1 MAIMGT
7 FSSFTTARL
16 AIYASQA
23 SLNVTGNNI
32 SNINTAGY
40 TRQRMDL
47 VSLYSTGAGKYKSI
61 YNTNVG
67 YGVMAKGV
75 TQLRDP
81 YLDIRY
87 RNESAKLGDNSEKLD
102 GLTQMSR
109 ILDEVGKGTGEK
121 EGFGVIEAQFGS
133 LYKALQNLEVNVGS
147 PEYDDLV
154 RTEADVLATYFN
166 KASQDLKD
174 IQDIKSKQIYEYAAD
189 INNLLT
195 NIRDLNE
202 QIRTQSIY
210 GDSALELRDARNMS
224 LDKLSEY
231 LHINVEYSMERID
244 QFSEVEK
251 LTVTLAG
258 SRGYDGNPIKLVDGI
273 FGGQISF
280 PENMPLVNPDYDPM
294 AINRAKE
301 ETRRAA
307 EEEYPLSRWQAGI
320 DAQLAEERKSIEA
333 ANAADQEPWA
343 TKIKTAIQE
352 ALDALPGNA
361 TDEEKTAA
369 EEAARAAVEETRKD
383 TIEAAVAKKEQE
395 LWRDWKPGIDKQ
407 MAEERRSIE
416 AANAADREPWATE
429 IKTAVQKAIDA
440 LPDNATAAEKNAAA
454 EAAKAAVEKTRTE
467 TIEAAVTEK
476 EQELRKIWKA
486 GIDAQMTE
494 ERKSIE
500 DANTADQEYWVKA
513 VETAVQR
520 ALNAL
525 PYNAT
530 EEDKRAAE
538 EGAKAAVENTRLKT
552 IETAVAER
560 EQELWRAARIQR
572 QGIVD
577 DAVQKTEDAMVEAG
591 GKYVKTQAKPNA
603 KPPVAAKYTNNV
615 EEAITYPNDKFLI
628 QIEPLKDRRDRVMT
642 DSHTVS
648 KESEVMELDDVIL
661 YGKFQAIR
669 EMLTEEG
676 EYASQK
682 DIDMDPNA
690 ALKRGIPY
698 YQKALDSLAKK
709 VAEIFNEANQLPAK
723 DVYQSKN
730 GVFVGEDGAPVK
742 DEKGKLVTVDRI
754 DKAVTEAD
762 KAVCLEAIR
771 RSGCKNPLYEF
782 YDGGVLFSNNGN
794 NNDPSGITA
803 ANITV
808 SAAWANG
815 SVRVL
820 NDKRPDTYAADG
832 KTVIKHS
839 SRNDNIRHIISMFDK
854 QLDYYA
860 TDVQPDTAAK
870 LPVLRGSFREVFT
883 AISGTLADDAQAT
896 TGKVDSYTI
905 TTLNL
910 ENDRQSVSGVD
921 LNEEATSM
929 MQFSKSY
936 SAACRLL
943 TTIDEMLDKLI
954 NGTAL

>member
-1 MAIMGT
+1 MAVMGT

-32 SNINTAGY
+32 SNINTPGY
-40 TRQRMDL
+40 SRQRMDL
-47 VSLYSTGAGKYKSI
+47 VSLHSNGAGKYKNI
-61 YNTNVG
+61 YSLNVG
-67 YGVMAKGV
+67 YGVMTNGV

-87 RNESAKLGDNSEKLD
+87 RNESAKLGANSEKLD

-133 LYKALQNLEVNVGS
+133 VYKALQNLEVNVGS

-154 RTEADVLATYFN
+154 RTEADILATYFN
-166 KASQDLKD
+166 KAAQDLQD
-174 IQDIKSKQIYEYAAD
+174 IQDIKSKQIYEYVAD
-189 INNLLT
+189 INKLLT

-202 QIRTQSIY
+202 QIRTQGIY
-210 GDSALELRDARNMS
+210 GDNALELRDARNTS

-231 LHINVEYSMERID
+231 MHINVEYSMERID

-258 SRGYDGNPIKLVDGI
+258 SKGPDGNPIKLVDGI
-273 FGGQISF
+273 FGGQISI
-280 PENMPLVNPDYDPM
+280 PEEMPVMNPDYNPV

-301 ETRRAA
+301 QTRK
-307 EEEYPLSRWQAGI
+307 E
-320 DAQLAEERKSIEA
+320 
-333 ANAADQEPWA
+333 
-343 TKIKTAIQE
+343 
-352 ALDALPGNA
+352 
-361 TDEEKTAA
+361 A
-369 EEAARAAVEETRKD
+369 EEANP
-383 TIEAAVAKKEQE
+383 
-395 LWRDWKPGIDKQ
+395 LSNWKPGIDKQ
-407 MAEERRSIE
+407 MAEERKAIE
-416 AANAADREPWATE
+416 AANAEDQEPWATQ
-429 IKTAVQKAIDA
+429 IKEAVDKALGELSEDA
-440 LPDNATAAEKNAAA
+440 TDEEKEAAGDE
-454 EAAKAAVEKTRTE
+454 AKAAVNKTRLE
-467 TIEAAVTEK
+467 TIEAAVAKKEK
-476 EQELRKIWKA
+476 
-486 GIDAQMTE
+486 
-494 ERKSIE
+494 
-500 DANTADQEYWVKA
+500 
-513 VETAVQR
+513 
-520 ALNAL
+520 
-525 PYNAT
+525 
-530 EEDKRAAE
+530 
-538 EGAKAAVENTRLKT
+538 
-552 IETAVAER
+552 
-560 EQELWRAARIQR
+560 ELWRAAKAQQ
-572 QGIVD
+572 QGIVN
-577 DAVQKTEDAMVEAG
+577 DAVQKKEDELVASS
-591 GKYVKTQAKPNA
+591 GKYLKTKADPDAN
-603 KPPVAAKYTNNV
+603 PPVAAEYTNDP
-615 EEAITYPNDKFLI
+615 EEALTYVNDKYLM
-628 QIEPLKDRRDRVMT
+628 QIEPLTDRRDRLMV
-642 DSHTVS
+642 DPNTVS
-648 KESEVMELDDVIL
+648 KESEIVELDDVTL
-661 YGKFQAIR
+661 YGKLQSIR

-676 EYASQK
+676 EYASQE

-698 YQKALDSLAKK
+698 YQKALDNLARKL
-709 VAEIFNEANQLPAK
+709 AEVFNEENQLPAK
-723 DVYQSKN
+723 DVYLSAGQVYIDADGKLTDEPTDTIVTPFLKNTGNGATAGGVTDDDGNPVTTARLEANRKVIDDASALPADKAAAEADMEVCMKALRQSC
-730 GVFVGEDGAPVK
+730 VT
-742 DEKGKLVTVDRI
+742 DEKGELVTQERLDEKMNVTKDPNATAEQ
-754 DKAVTEAD
+754 KAEAEAD
-762 KAVCLEAIR
+762 IAVCMEALR
-771 RSGCKNPLYEF
+771 RSGVKDPLYEF

-794 NNDPSGITA
+794 GNDPSGITA

-820 NDKRPDTYAADG
+820 NDKRPDSYAEDG

-839 SRNDNIRHIISMFDK
+839 SRNDNIQHIISMFDK

-860 TDVQPDTAAK
+860 RDVEPDAAAT

-883 AISGTLADDAQAT
+883 SISGTLADDTQAT

-910 ENDRQSVSGVD
+910 DNDRLSVSGVD